1 MISLSIRSTDISYN
15 NNESLHE
22 DIYQY
27 LCENDIYDEIDEI
40 IITDV
45 FPFQKQKFF
54 KAFYDISN
62 NSRLFVTS
70 LNILFQTILVGN
82 GKSVN
87 IKITNI
93 DPEYIYILKDIV
105 TKRQLIEK
113 MTKLINEINF

>member
-22 DIYQY
+22 DIYRF
-27 LCENDIYDEIDEI
+27 LCENDIYHEIDEI

-45 FPFQKQKFF
+45 LPYEKQCFF
-54 KAFYDISN
+54 KAFYNISN
-62 NSRLFVTS
+62 NSRLFETS
-70 LNILFQTILVGN
+70 LNILFQTILVGDGN
-82 GKSVN
+82 RVN

-93 DPEYIYILKDIV
+93 DPEYIYILKEIV
-105 TKRQLIEK
+105 TKRELIKK

>member
-22 DIYQY
+22 DIYRF
-27 LCENDIYDEIDEI
+27 LCENDIYHEIDEI

-45 FPFQKQKFF
+45 LPYEKQCFF
-54 KAFYDISN
+54 KAFYNISN
-62 NSRLFVTS
+62 NSRLFETS
-70 LNILFQTILVGN
+70 LNILFQTILVGDGN
-82 GKSVN
+82 VN

-93 DPEYIYILKDIV
+93 DPEYIYILKEIV
-105 TKRQLIEK
+105 TKRELIKK